1 MNIFNEGFD
10 KALEKI
16 KKSLTLDDKK
26 MNEFQRILSEYNL
39 LLKSNKFSVQ
49 GLPKIENQMR

>member
-1 MNIFNEGFD
+1 MKIFNQGFD

-26 MNEFQRILSEYNL
+26 MNEFQRILS
-39 LLKSNKFSVQ
+39 
-49 GLPKIENQMR
+49 